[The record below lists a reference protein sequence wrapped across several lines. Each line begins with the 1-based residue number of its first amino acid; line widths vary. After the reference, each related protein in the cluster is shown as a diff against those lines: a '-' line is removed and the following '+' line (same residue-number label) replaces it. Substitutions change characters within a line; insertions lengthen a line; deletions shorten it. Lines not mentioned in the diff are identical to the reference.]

1 MPLIREQAVNE
12 NLGLVHSLANRF
24 KGRGI
29 EYDDLFSAG
38 CLGLIKA
45 IDRFDESRGLCFST
59 YAVPVIMGEIKGLF
73 RRGGT
78 VKVSRSLKEIAMKA
92 AKFTQEYQ
100 GIHGQEPS
108 ISILSEHIGVP
119 EDRTVEALC
128 ACRQP
133 LSLTVSEDGGEESG
147 QVDVPIESGEER
159 IAERLSLEQELK
171 SLSDDDRNL
180 ISLRYFKGLTQSQ
193 TAKLLGTT
201 QVQIS
206 RREKKILCG
215 LRERLAG

>member
-1 MPLIREQAVNE
+1 
-12 NLGLVHSLANRF
+12 
-24 KGRGI
+24 
-29 EYDDLFSAG
+29 
-38 CLGLIKA
+38 
-45 IDRFDESRGLCFST
+45 
-59 YAVPVIMGEIKGLF
+59 AVPVIMGEIKGLF